1 MIRNK
6 FIKKVNNELK
16 GIGTDYTNLYI
27 ESFNKKYKATI
38 KSFKD
43 LKNLTQ
49 EEIELNSK
57 IIKELER
64 IEERDIPQII
74 ENIKG
79 LVK

>member
-6 FIKKVNNELK
+6 FIKKVEMELK

-38 KSFKD
+38 KSFED
-43 LKNLTQ
+43 LKNLTK
-49 EEIELNSK
+49 EETELNYK
-57 IIKELER
+57 IIKELVG

-74 ENIKG
+74 KNIKG

>member
-6 FIKKVNNELK
+6 FIKKVEMELK

-38 KSFKD
+38 KSFKA

-57 IIKELER
+57 IIKELES
-64 IEERDIPQII
+64 IEEIDIPKILS
-74 ENIKG
+74 NIKG
-79 LVK
+79 MVK